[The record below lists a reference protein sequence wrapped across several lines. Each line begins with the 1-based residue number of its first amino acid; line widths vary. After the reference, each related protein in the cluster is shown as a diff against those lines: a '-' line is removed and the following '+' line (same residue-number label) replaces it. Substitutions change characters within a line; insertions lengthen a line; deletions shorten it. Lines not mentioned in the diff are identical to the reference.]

1 MFSKRADWNP
11 RINRLTRVREELA
24 RDGEDILDLT
34 VSNPTQA
41 SIDYPHD
48 ELSAIM
54 ARAARAPYRPEPL
67 GILSARSAVAEQFGC
82 SPDDIVLTASTSEAY
97 SHLFKLLSD
106 PGDAIL
112 TATPSYPL
120 LDHLAG
126 LEQVQLHTFPLE
138 FHRRWEIEATALR
151 ESMSIETRA
160 IVVVNPNNPTG
171 SYVTAAEQEAIASL
185 GVPVISDEVFFDY
198 PLEPVHAASSF
209 ASASST
215 LVFVLGGLSKS
226 AGLPHYKLG
235 WIRLTGPELMKKE
248 ALAGL
253 ELIAD
258 SFLSVATPVQEA
270 LPELLAAGS
279 RIRSAISQR
288 TASNLADLR
297 SEVSGRN
304 GVSVLPVEGGWSAV
318 IRVPRTSSDEDL
330 AVTLLEQARVAVH
343 PGYFF
348 DFATDGYLVVSL
360 LTPRDV
366 FAEGVRR
373 ILRGLPA

>member
-11 RINRLTRVREELA
+11 RVNRLTRVREELA
-24 RDGEDILDLT
+24 REGEDILDLT

-41 SIDYPHD
+41 AIDYPYD

-54 ARAARAPYRPEPL
+54 SRAARAPYRPEPL

-126 LEQVQLHTFPLE
+126 LEQVRLLTFPLE
-138 FHRRWEIEATALR
+138 FHRRWEIETTSLR
-151 ESMSIETRA
+151 ESLTAETRA

-171 SYVTAAEQEAIASL
+171 SYLSAAERDAIASL

-198 PLEPVHAASSF
+198 PLAPVEPPVSF
-209 ASASST
+209 ASSSSA

-235 WIRLTGPELMKKE
+235 WIRLAGPELMKRQ

-258 SFLSVATPVQEA
+258 SFLSVSTPVQEA
-270 LPELLAAGS
+270 LPELLVTGRA
-279 RIRSAISQR
+279 IRSAISQR
-288 TASNLADLR
+288 TASNLAELR
-297 SEVSGRN
+297 SAISEQH

-318 IRVPRTSSDEDL
+318 MRVPRTSSDEDL
-330 AVTLLEQARVAVH
+330 AVTLLEQERVAVH

-348 DFATDGYLVVSL
+348 DFASDGFLVVSL
-360 LTPRDV
+360 LTPPNV
-366 FAEGVRR
+366 FAEGARR
-373 ILRGLPA
+373 ILRGLPR

>member
-1 MFSKRADWNP
+1 MFSRRADWSP
-11 RINRLTRVREELA
+11 RINRITRVREELA
-24 RDGEDILDLT
+24 RNGEVVLDLT

-41 SIDYPHD
+41 GIDYPRD

-54 ARAARAPYRPEPL
+54 ARAARAPYRPEPM
-67 GILSARSAVAEQFGC
+67 GILSARSAVAERFGC

-126 LEQVQLHTFPLE
+126 LEQVRLQTFPLE
-138 FHRRWEIEATALR
+138 FQNRWEIAASTLR
-151 ESMSIETRA
+151 ESVSAGTRA

-171 SYVTAAEQEAIASL
+171 SYVSEVEQHAIASL

-198 PLEPVHAASSF
+198 PVAPVQPPASF
-209 ASASST
+209 ASTSST
-215 LVFVLGGLSKS
+215 LAFVLGGLSKS

-235 WIRLTGPELMKKE
+235 WIRVAGPDLMKRQ

-258 SFLSVATPVQEA
+258 SFLSVSTPVQEA
-270 LPELLAAGS
+270 LPELLAAGD
-279 RIRSAISQR
+279 RIRNAISQR
-288 TASNLADLR
+288 TASNLARLR
-297 SEVSGRN
+297 SEVAGRG
-304 GVSVLPVEGGWSAV
+304 GVSALPVEGGWSAV
-318 IRVPRTSSDEDL
+318 MRVPRTSSDEDL
-330 AVTLLEQARVAVH
+330 AVTLLEEERVAVH

-348 DFATDGYLVVSL
+348 DFATDGFLVVSL
-360 LTPRDV
+360 LTPADV
-366 FAEGVRR
+366 FADGIQR
-373 ILRGLPA
+373 ILRGLPS